1 MGGGG
6 RWRTQVLGS
15 SGPGIFVVFCLL
27 EKKKKSF
34 HYLVLDPEDSF
45 LFCALVLVFINCF
58 WVSFGG
64 RDSITDL
71 PRPQPPWLPNTKP
84 ATPPPPCC
92 PPWPPT
98 QPLPPR
104 PPIPG
109 EGREG
114 VRGAQDG
121 LPAVFMIM
129 FLQSLGFLILS
140 CFFFFSDKLG
150 GGGGD
155 WGRGIGKGPALGVT
169 ALRPCFCTELVVD
182 SLFSSNKQRNT
193 VPLLLLLL
201 ALSAVCGVLLRPS
214 PHQAHCP
221 QVTRARPEQEDE
233 ELGCTLAPR
242 GSAGEEVLEETW
254 RIPLTWPWGCRGPPR
269 TSASQAPLCF
279 YKIMLTGREQ
289 GCRPTRPAFPLKSGF
304 LASLGVAVPGAG
316 FWMAAGGWD

>member
-1 MGGGG
+1 MATNTAPTPTAPNSWGGEGGGEG
-6 RWRTQVLGS
+6 
-15 SGPGIFVVFCLL
+15 GPGR
-27 EKKKKSF
+27 S
-34 HYLVLDPEDSF
+34 
-45 LFCALVLVFINCF
+45 
-58 WVSFGG
+58 
-64 RDSITDL
+64 
-71 PRPQPPWLPNTKP
+71 
-84 ATPPPPCC
+84 PCC
-92 PPWPPT
+92 FH
-98 QPLPPR
+98 
-104 PPIPG
+104 
-109 EGREG
+109 
-114 VRGAQDG
+114 DN
-121 LPAVFMIM
+121 VFAE
-129 FLQSLGFLILS
+129 FGFFDLTLF
-140 CFFFFSDKLG
+140 FFFFSDKLG